1 METLSADNRRAL
13 LIPEGCGHGFQTL
26 TDDVEL
32 IYLHSEYYSPDHE
45 GGVSALDPMLA
56 IPWPEPVGVMSD
68 RDKSHPPLTSS
79 HEGLRI

>member
-1 METLSADNRRAL
+1 LSADNCRAL

-32 IYLHSEYYSPDHE
+32 IYFHSEYYAPDHE
-45 GGVSALDPMLA
+45 TGVSALDPTLA
-56 IPWPEPVGVMSD
+56 IPWPEPVGVMSE
-68 RDKSHPPLTSS
+68 RDKSHPPLTSR